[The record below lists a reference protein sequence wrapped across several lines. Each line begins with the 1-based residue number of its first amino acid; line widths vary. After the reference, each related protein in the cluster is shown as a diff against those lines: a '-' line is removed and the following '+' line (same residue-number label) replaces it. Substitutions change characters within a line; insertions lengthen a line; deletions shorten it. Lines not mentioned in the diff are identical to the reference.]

1 MNTAPAQTPAGLV
14 GGAASFA
21 PKSAAPLSVAP
32 FVMGGASNR

>member
-1 MNTAPAQTPAGLV
+1 MKSVAHTPARSV

-32 FVMGGASNR
+32 FVMGVM